1 VNGSVTDTVFYYD
14 HADWLGTG
22 RARTNLAGA
31 ACETIQSLPFG
42 DGQATAGSC
51 GDISPLHFT
60 GKERDTESGLDNF
73 GARYNASSM
82 GRFMSPD
89 PSNWGAIN
97 ESPQTWN
104 AYSYVANNPLNA
116 TDPDGLDCVYTSGQ
130 SSSSVTVTVVR
141 GDCLS
146 DKDNGVYVNGTVDV
160 NSLTYNG
167 RTGDLGFSYTNPEEG
182 SIGVG
187 IDALGKPSNNS
198 GQLNPYA
205 QAVFSQRSLQ
215 TAAATMNDPQTYA
228 LWFGAS
234 ATLGYGLYAAGAFEA
249 GGALTTLSGE
259 NGLDLIGNRAINQM
273 IGDGQRELL
282 KEFFETGKA
291 PEGLTDKS
299 LQLYKE
305 VAQRAIAA
313 GKDQLG
319 VQAQRLQMITSALK

>member
-1 VNGSVTDTVFYYD
+1 VIYMYD
-14 HADWLGTG
+14 CPPCSA
-22 RARTNLAGA
+22 
-31 ACETIQSLPFG
+31 PF
-42 DGQATAGSC
+42 DYK
-51 GDISPLHFT
+51 FT
-60 GKERDTESGLDNF
+60 GKERDAESGNDYFIN
-73 GARYNASSM
+73 RYYGSSL

-89 PSNWGAIN
+89 PANWGAIDA
-97 ESPQTWN
+97 SPQTWN

-160 NSLTYNG
+160 NSFTYNG
-167 RTGDLGFSYTNPEEG
+167 RTGDLGFSYTNQQEG
-182 SIGVG
+182 STGVG
-187 IDALGKPSNNS
+187 IDALGRPPSS
-198 GQLNPYA
+198 DPFSYA
-205 QAVFSQRSLQ
+205 RSVFSQPSLQ
-215 TAAATMNDPQTYA
+215 TAAATMNDPRTYA

-291 PEGLTDKS
+291 PEGLTEKS